1 MALNPNTPSS
11 LRSTSEEQAAETAP
25 VCVLI
30 FNSSDPSGAGG
41 LSADISTISSVGGH
55 ALPVTCGAYARDT
68 ARIYE
73 HFPLDDE
80 AVTEQARAVL
90 EDIPVAAIKVGFV
103 GGPANLAAIAEIS
116 SDYPDIPIIS
126 YMPDLSWWEEDKL
139 DQYLD
144 AFKELVLPQTSVLV
158 GNHNTLWR
166 WLLPDWEH
174 SRSPTPRDIAV
185 AAEAL
190 EVPYVL
196 VTGVPLPDQF
206 VDNVLTTAQTVLG
219 NSKYE
224 MFDATFTGAG
234 DTLSAAITALLAT
247 GNDLGVATLEALEYL
262 DHSLDAGFR
271 PGMGHYL
278 PDRLFWA
285 QPTEDEESEDEP
297 EDEETPDDEPET
309 KPIEGFVIPS
319 HDTKH

>member
-1 MALNPNTPSS
+1 MALNPPSPTSSNNETP
-11 LRSTSEEQAAETAP
+11 AAEVPP
-25 VCVLI
+25 VCVLV

-41 LSADISTISSVGGH
+41 LSADIATIASVGGH
-55 ALPVTCGAYARDT
+55 PLPVVTGAYARDT

-73 HFPLDDE
+73 HFALDDE
-80 AVTEQARAVL
+80 ALTEQARAVL

-103 GGPANLAAIAEIS
+103 GSPACLAAIAEIS

-126 YMPDLSWWEEDKL
+126 YMPDLSWWDDDKQ
-139 DQYLD
+139 DMYLD

-166 WLLPDWEH
+166 WLLPDWEQ
-174 SRSPTPRDIAV
+174 SRSPTARDIAI

-196 VTGVPLPDQF
+196 VTGIPLPDQF
-206 VDNVLTTAQTVLG
+206 VDNVLTTAQAVLG

-234 DTLSAAITALLAT
+234 DTLTAALTALIAT
-247 GNDLGVATLEALEYL
+247 GNDLGTATLEALEYL

-271 PGMGHYL
+271 AGMGHYV

-285 QPTEDEESEDEP
+285 QPEEGEEQPAEDAAAEP
-297 EDEETPDDEPET
+297 DNEPDT
-309 KPIEGFVIPS
+309 KPIEGFVMPS

>member
-1 MALNPNTPSS
+1 MALNPISSTPP
-11 LRSTSEEQAAETAP
+11 RRTSQEEATESAP
-25 VCVLI
+25 VCVLS
-30 FNSSDPSGAGG
+30 FNSSDPCGASG
-41 LSADISTISSVGGH
+41 LSADIATISSIGGH

-73 HFPLDDE
+73 HFSLDDE
-80 AVTEQARAVL
+80 AVTEQARTVL
-90 EDIPVAAIKVGFV
+90 EDIAVTAIKVGFV
-103 GGPANLAAIAEIS
+103 GSPANLAAIATIS
-116 SDYPDIPIIS
+116 SDYPNIPIIS
-126 YMPDLSWWEEDKL
+126 YMPDLSWWEDDKQ

-166 WLLPDWEH
+166 WLLPDWES
-174 SRSPTPRDIAV
+174 SRSPSARDIAM

-196 VTGVPLPDQF
+196 VTGIPLPDQF
-206 VDNVLTTAQTVLG
+206 VDNVLTTAQSVLG

-247 GNDLGVATLEALEYL
+247 GNDLGAATLEALEYL

-285 QPTEDEESEDEP
+285 QPVEEEESEDDP
-297 EDEETPDDEPET
+297 VEESTDDEPDP